1 MPTTPVPVASDAEH
15 RGRFSDLFAF
25 EWIKL
30 FAQRSTYV
38 MLGLALLMSI
48 GGAWLTSGGVHLV
61 NASARAG
68 YDRVSGSFSEGTFAF
83 LTIGAGAL
91 GALSMVGEFSSG
103 LIRTT
108 FIAVPDRRRIVLAKA
123 AVLASVTTAAG
134 LVAAVASFVTA
145 QSILGPRQ
153 LGISFGNPLVLQA
166 FLASV
171 LLVPV
176 SAIIGMFIGA
186 LIRIPVAS
194 FFTVFVAQSL
204 LADAIPSNSG
214 NHLLAAI
221 SDAMPRNAWFGLVS
235 QHTAFD
241 NDGPFPPGALQCWVA
256 LLAWPLLALLLTLLV
271 VRRRDV

>member
-1 MPTTPVPVASDAEH
+1 MKPVSVASVAEH
-15 RGRFSDLFAF
+15 PVRFRDLFAS

-38 MLGLALLMSI
+38 MLGLALLISI
-48 GGAWLTSGGVHLV
+48 GGSWLASGGVHLV
-61 NASARAG
+61 SASARAD
-68 YDRVSGSFSEGTFAF
+68 YDRVSGSFKEGTFA
-83 LTIGAGAL
+83 LLAIGAGAL

-123 AVLASVTTAAG
+123 AVLASVTSAAG

-145 QSILGPRQ
+145 QSILEPEQ
-153 LGISFGNPLVLQA
+153 LGISFANPHVLQA
-166 FLASV
+166 FTASV
-171 LLVPV
+171 LVIPI
-176 SAIIGMFIGA
+176 SALIGMFIGA
-186 LIRIPVAS
+186 LIRVPVAS
-194 FFTVFVAQSL
+194 FFAVFVAQSL
-204 LADAIPSNSG
+204 LADALPGNSG

-256 LLAWPLLALLLTLLV
+256 LLAWPLLALLLTALV

>member
-1 MPTTPVPVASDAEH
+1 MKPVSVASVAEH
-15 RGRFSDLFAF
+15 PVRFRDLFAS
-25 EWIKL
+25 EWIKP

-38 MLGLALLMSI
+38 MLGLALLISI
-48 GGAWLTSGGVHLV
+48 GGSWLASGGVHLV
-61 NASARAG
+61 SASARAD
-68 YDRVSGSFSEGTFAF
+68 YDRVSGSFKEGTFA
-83 LTIGAGAL
+83 LLAIGAGVL

-123 AVLASVTTAAG
+123 AVLASVTSAAG

-145 QSILGPRQ
+145 QSILEPEQ
-153 LGISFGNPLVLQA
+153 LGISFANPHVLQA
-166 FLASV
+166 FTASV
-171 LLVPV
+171 LVIPI
-176 SAIIGMFIGA
+176 SALIGMFIGA
-186 LIRIPVAS
+186 LIRVPVAS
-194 FFTVFVAQSL
+194 FFAVFVARL
-204 LADAIPSNSG
+204 LADALPGNSG

-256 LLAWPLLALLLTLLV
+256 LLAWPLLALLLTALV